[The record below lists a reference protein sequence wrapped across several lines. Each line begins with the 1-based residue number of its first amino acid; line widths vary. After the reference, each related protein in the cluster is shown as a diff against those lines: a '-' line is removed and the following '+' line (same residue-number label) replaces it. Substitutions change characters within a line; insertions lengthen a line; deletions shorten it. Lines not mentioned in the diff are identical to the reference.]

1 MIPKTSKNSKET
13 KIILT
18 DDDVLFCLKH
28 LKNSFLEVFPIKSNL
43 CSREQ
48 SSLGKRL
55 SSGRIIS
62 FISFI
67 SVGLIICL
75 DGIDLCEVIYFC
87 GICETF
93 ICLDGIDLCEVIY
106 FSGICA
112 ICETFICLDG
122 IDLCEY

>member
-75 DGIDLCEVIYFC
+75 DGIDLCEVIYF
-87 GICETF
+87 
-93 ICLDGIDLCEVIY
+93 
-106 FSGICA
+106 SGICA
-112 ICETFICLDG
+112 ICETL
-122 IDLCEY
+122 LSV

>member
-43 CSREQ
+43 CSHKQ

-75 DGIDLCEVIYFC
+75 DGIDLCEVLNIC
-87 GICETF
+87 GICVSYNSF
-93 ICLDGIDLCEVIY
+93 NSFDSC
-106 FSGICA
+106 S
-112 ICETFICLDG
+112 
-122 IDLCEY
+122 